1 MNDDQKH
8 HDHDHDHEEK
18 SPQAIRTEAL
28 ESLLIEKGLLSEHA
42 VDDVIANYAQR
53 VGPMNGALLVARAW
67 TDAEFKQRLLSNATQ
82 AIA

>member
-8 HDHDHDHEEK
+8 HDHDHDHEDK

-53 VGPMNGALLVARAW
+53 VADEW
-67 TDAEFKQRLLSNATQ
+67 C
-82 AIA
+82 IACCAGLDRC